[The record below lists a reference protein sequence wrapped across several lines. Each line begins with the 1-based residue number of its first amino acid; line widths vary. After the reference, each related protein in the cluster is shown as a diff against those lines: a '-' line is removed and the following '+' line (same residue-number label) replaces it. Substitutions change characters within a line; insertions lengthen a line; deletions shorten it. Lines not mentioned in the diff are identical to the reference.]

1 MHEITGPALLVWLET
16 SGLAQA
22 MRQWQWLYPAVEIAH
37 IVGIVLLVGAVAMF
51 DLRLLGLSRSLPVR
65 QMAGHLL
72 PWSVTG
78 LVLVAATGFMMFTA
92 HATEFFENPAFLL
105 KMILIVVAGINALLF
120 HVGVYQSV
128 MHWSINTAAPASARV
143 SALASLMLW
152 IGVIA
157 CGRLLAYL

>member
-1 MHEITGPALLVWLET
+1 MHDITGPALLVWLET

-22 MRQWQWLYPAVEIAH
+22 MRQWQWLYPAIEIAH

-78 LVLVAATGFMMFTA
+78 LMLVIATGFMMFTA
-92 HATEFFENPAFLL
+92 HATEFFENPAFIV
-105 KMILIVVAGINALLF
+105 KMILIVVAGVNALLF
-120 HVGVYQSV
+120 HNGVYRDVQYWNMNLGS
-128 MHWSINTAAPASARV
+128 PFSAKL
-143 SALASLMLW
+143 SALASLTLW
-152 IGVIA
+152 VGVIA